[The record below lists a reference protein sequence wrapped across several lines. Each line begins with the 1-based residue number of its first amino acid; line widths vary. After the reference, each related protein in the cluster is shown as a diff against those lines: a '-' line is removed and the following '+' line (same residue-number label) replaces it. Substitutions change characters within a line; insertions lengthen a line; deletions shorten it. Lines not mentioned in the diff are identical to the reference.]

1 MTIKGLLVGFIAG
14 LVVATFTPKLASIAR
29 TGFDSAR
36 NVAGL
41 AVETA
46 GEAARP

>member
-1 MTIKGLLVGFIAG
+1 MTLKGLAIGFIAG
-14 LVVATFTPKLASIAR
+14 LIVATFAPSLASIAR

>member
-1 MTIKGLLVGFIAG
+1 MTKLLAGFLAG
-14 LVVATFTPKLASIAR
+14 LIVATFAPTVASIAR
-29 TGFDSAR
+29 TGFDAAR